1 MIGHN
6 YALTSIAGLA
16 NLAAGSIANLNIV
29 YNTSLTSC
37 AVQSICDYL
46 VDLHGNYTLYG
57 NVIGYRNLA
66 EVHADCEFLL
76 VENRKDQN
84 EITLFPNPARNRI
97 SITTPD
103 EVTIDDAIIYSQTGQ
118 KVFQGSWITA
128 LYVADNDSDGKDEII
143 IGTQEGEIIVPNSQS
158 VQPTGNSKM

>member
-1 MIGHN
+1 
-6 YALTSIAGLA
+6 
-16 NLAAGSIANLNIV
+16 
-29 YNTSLTSC
+29 
-37 AVQSICDYL
+37 
-46 VDLHGNYTLYG
+46 LYG

-118 KVFQGSWITA
+118 KVFQGKPINRA
-128 LYVADNDSDGKDEII
+128 LD
-143 IGTQEGEIIVPNSQS
+143 
-158 VQPTGNSKM
+158 NSKLPPGMYLVEMVTGQWKVRMKLIVE